1 MAQYYTGTLLASPIV
16 RGSSGD
22 TYGTH
27 HSVLGVGGYMEVN
40 TLAERNALPV
50 DDVTNTIGFDGIS
63 SGQRRLGMLVYVR
76 EEDTIY
82 QLYIDSATWSGYTTN
97 SAKVNA
103 LSTDSNWRIFVTGE
117 DNEISG
123 ERIYKQFTQ
132 TTHGFSVGDVL
143 GYNGTEFV
151 KVNTTTAATIEPL
164 GMVTKVVD
172 SDTFNL
178 TFSGLIDTISIT
190 DISGNTIS
198 GGTVYYLSSI
208 SGKVSPNKPT
218 NYTELSKPML
228 VGLSGDTGVVL
239 QYRGLYETITSG
251 GTVSYEE
258 FTGYTATTQAFLDT
272 TVTGATNIGFF
283 TGKTGI
289 QTLPI
294 DHLSDNSLDGSYI
307 SQYNHYYRDSDG
319 FIRIGIPNDGQ
330 RRRGY
335 VRQTLPKYSWI
346 WNDYTGDTGN
356 IGWIFVRA
364 DVTSDDVYGTQ
375 VTGSS
380 NITTSTPPYTGVTW
394 IEGNTYNNG
403 SNVTINT
410 VQGNLGSGDTY
421 NIGGPI
427 YSDKQDQEL
436 RLRTIVT
443 ESPDTLSVKYDEY
456 FIKLSGTTGVANV
469 ENVGTG
475 VGVYS
480 GTSGNTIF
488 LKKLVGGGDTTVTD
502 DGDSVVISSTGG
514 GGTGSSGENVT
525 KTITK
530 FGHGFDEKDVI
541 GFSGGTYTK
550 AIADGNYD
558 GEIIGIVTDVIDVN
572 NFELTQSGYVT
583 GLTTLSVSTTYFV
596 SPTVAGNITSTAP
609 STYGQL
615 VRPILIANSTTTGW
629 VLPYPGYILSP
640 PVTGGTGSTG
650 GNDLYTGATPSIC
663 TVGGLTSGTELTG
676 KTYTEILQQ
685 ILVPELCGTIT
696 APSTSIS
703 LTESGLL
710 EIGCTLSQAV
720 TGNFNRGCINPQYC
734 SVSPYRSGPANA
746 YCFTGPEDMP
756 SGWQACTALSATATD
771 ASYTVVQ
778 GTQTWGVCTRY
789 DCGEPALGSEGT
801 EYCAALSS
809 GNTSAASSAVVGAYP
824 LWATCST
831 IGTISK
837 ISPLYNMSS
846 ANNIV
851 IQLPAESG
859 GNKQKFEVP
868 CAWLTSRSLQGVQQ
882 YNTVSAQWE
891 YPGGDATSSL
901 SLWTCSAA
909 SETVQGNSVG
919 YCQYTHACGDRGGV
933 CIRLVF

>member
-27 HSVLGVGGYMEVN
+27 HSVLGVGGYLEVN

-50 DDVTNTIGFDGIS
+50 DNVSNTIGFDGIS

-82 QLYIDSATWSGYTTN
+82 QLYIDGATWSGYTTN
-97 SAKVNA
+97 ATKVNA
-103 LSTDSNWRIFVTGE
+103 LSTNSNWRVFVTGE
-117 DNEISG
+117 DSEISG
-123 ERIYKQFTQ
+123 ERVYKQFTQ
-132 TTHGFSVGDVL
+132 ITHGFSVGDVL
-143 GYNGTEFV
+143 GYDGIEFV

-164 GMVTKVVD
+164 GIVTKVVD
-172 SDTFNL
+172 GDTFNL
-178 TFSGLIDTISIT
+178 TFSGLIDTVGIT

-198 GGTVYYLSSI
+198 GGTVYYLSNT

-218 NYTELSKPML
+218 SFTELSKPML
-228 VGLSGDTGVVL
+228 VGLSGSTGVVL
-239 QYRGLYETITSG
+239 QYRGIYETITSG
-251 GTVSYEE
+251 GTVSYTE

-283 TGKTGI
+283 TGQTGI

-294 DHLSDNSLDGSYI
+294 DHLSDNSLDGNYV
-307 SQYNHYYRDSDG
+307 SQYNYYFRDSDG
-319 FIRIGIPNDGQ
+319 YIRIGIPDDGQ

-335 VRQTLPKYSWI
+335 VRQTTPKYSWI

-356 IGWIFVRA
+356 KGWIFVRA
-364 DVTSDDVYGTQ
+364 DVSSDDVYGTKI
-375 VTGSS
+375 TGSS
-380 NITTSTPPYTGVTW
+380 NITISTPPYTGVTW
-394 IEGNTYNNG
+394 TEGITYNNG

-410 VQGNLGSGDTY
+410 VIGNLGSGDTY
-421 NIGGPI
+421 NVGGPV
-427 YSDKQDQEL
+427 YSDKQNQEL

-443 ESPDTLSVKYDEY
+443 ESPDILSVKYDEY
-456 FIKLSGTTGVANV
+456 FIKLSGTTGVAQV
-469 ENVGTG
+469 QNVGTG

-480 GTSGNTIF
+480 GTSGNTIL
-488 LKKLVGGGDTTVTD
+488 LKKIVGGGDTTVTD
-502 DGDSVVISSTGG
+502 AGDSVVISSTGG
-514 GGTGSSGENVT
+514 GTGGSGEN
-525 KTITK
+525 ITK
-530 FGHGFDEKDVI
+530 VITQIGHGFSPNDVV
-541 GFSGGTYTK
+541 GFSGGTYNK
-550 AIADGNYD
+550 AIADGSYD
-558 GEIIGIVTDVIDVN
+558 GEIIGIVTNIIDTS

-583 GLTTLSVSTTYFV
+583 GLTTLSASTTYFV
-596 SPTVAGNITSTAP
+596 SPTVVGDLTPNAP

-615 VRPILIANSTTTGW
+615 VRPILITKTSTTGW
-629 VLPYPGYILSP
+629 VLPYQGYILTAP
-640 PVTGGTGSTG
+640 TTGGT
-650 GNDLYTGATPSIC
+650 GNDLYTGATPSVC
-663 TVGGLTSGTELTG
+663 SVGGLPVGYTLTG
-676 KTYTEILQQ
+676 KTYTELFEQ

-710 EIGCTLSQAV
+710 EIGCTLSQEV

-734 SVSPYRSGPANA
+734 SVSPYRSGSANA

-756 SGWQACTALSATATD
+756 SGWQSCTALSASVTD
-771 ASYTVVQ
+771 SSYTVVQ

-789 DCGEPALGSEGT
+789 DCGEPALGNEGT
-801 EYCAALSS
+801 EYCAALPS
-809 GNTSAASSAVVGAYP
+809 GNTGGASSSVVGAYP

-831 IGTISK
+831 ISSIDK
-837 ISPLYNMSS
+837 ISPLYNMST

-851 IQLPAESG
+851 IELPAESG

-868 CAWLTSRSLQGVQQ
+868 CAWLSSRSLQGVQQ

-891 YPGGDATSSL
+891 YPGGSAACSL
-901 SLWTCSAA
+901 NLWSCSAA
-909 SETVQGNSVG
+909 SETIQGNSVG